1 MIQNDRSFTFDRVVQ
16 LALFAGLAWGLVLL
30 LDYLSDVL
38 LPFVIGLV
46 VAYFLDPVTNR
57 VQHVI
62 KQRVLAALF
71 TLVSITLAVSLVVWF
86 MVPMVGNELAEM
98 GRTVSKMAANT
109 ELAQAAKEHL
119 PENVWEEVNEIL
131 KRDDVKRYLTSDGA
145 VQMAKD
151 TAKNLL
157 PGAWGVLSGAANV
170 LTFITGILVIM
181 LYVVFLLIDYHNMA
195 ARWRDYL
202 PPSIR
207 DDVSG
212 FVEEFIQATNRYFR
226 SQALVACCVAVLF
239 AIGFSTIGLP
249 LAILMGIF
257 IGLLNM
263 VPYLQIVGTIPCLLL
278 AGLKALEQG
287 DNFLGALGLVLLVF
301 GVVQLIQETVLVSRF
316 QGEAMGLSPAIILL
330 SISVWGKLLGF
341 LGLILALPL
350 TCLGLDLLSPLS
362 LEIRTGGRTLEEQG
376 IEEPVVQ
383 KKPLRIALYES
394 PTPNIN
400 DSLISGYLSTTDK
413 LQR

>member
-1 MIQNDRSFTFDRVVQ
+1 MIPNDRSFTFDRVVQ

-38 LPFVIGLV
+38 LPFVTGLV

-86 MVPMVGNELAEM
+86 MVPMVGNELADM
-98 GRTVSKMAANT
+98 GRTVSKMASNT
-109 ELAQAAKEHL
+109 ELAQTAKEHL
-119 PENVWEEVNEIL
+119 PENVWEELNEIL

-239 AIGFSTIGLP
+239 AIGFFTIGLP

-350 TCLGLDLLSPLS
+350 TCLGLTYYRRYLWKFEPTGEPS
-362 LEIRTGGRTLEEQG
+362 EIKE
-376 IEEPVVQ
+376 
-383 KKPLRIALYES
+383 
-394 PTPNIN
+394 
-400 DSLISGYLSTTDK
+400 
-413 LQR
+413 

>member
-1 MIQNDRSFTFDRVVQ
+1 MIPNDRSFTFDRVVR

-38 LPFVIGLV
+38 LPFFAGLV

-86 MVPMVGNELAEM
+86 MVPMVGNELADM
-98 GRTVSKMAANT
+98 GRTVSKMASNT

-119 PENVWEEVNEIL
+119 PENVWEELNEIL

-151 TAKNLL
+151 TAKKLL
-157 PGAWGVLSGAANV
+157 PGVWGVLSGAANV
-170 LTFITGILVIM
+170 LTFITGLLVIM

-202 PPSIR
+202 PPSMR
-207 DDVSG
+207 DDVSR

-239 AIGFSTIGLP
+239 AISFSIIGLP

-263 VPYLQIVGTIPCLLL
+263 VPYLQIMGTIPCLLL

-287 DNFLGALGLVLLVF
+287 DSFLGALGLVLLVF

-316 QGEAMGLSPAIILL
+316 QGKAMGLSPAIILL

-350 TCLGLDLLSPLS
+350 TCLGLTYYRRYLWKFEPAGDPP
-362 LEIRTGGRTLEEQG
+362 EIKE
-376 IEEPVVQ
+376 
-383 KKPLRIALYES
+383 
-394 PTPNIN
+394 
-400 DSLISGYLSTTDK
+400 
-413 LQR
+413 

>member
-1 MIQNDRSFTFDRVVQ
+1 MIPNDRSFTFDRVVQ

-38 LPFVIGLV
+38 LPFVTGLV

-86 MVPMVGNELAEM
+86 MVPMVGNELADM

-151 TAKNLL
+151 TAKKLL
-157 PGAWGVLSGAANV
+157 PGVWGVLSGAANV
-170 LTFITGILVIM
+170 LTFITGLLVIM

-202 PPSIR
+202 PPSMR

-239 AIGFSTIGLP
+239 AIGFSIIGLP

-350 TCLGLDLLSPLS
+350 TCLGLTYYRRYLWKF
-362 LEIRTGGRTLEEQG
+362 
-376 IEEPVVQ
+376 EPAGEPSDI
-383 KKPLRIALYES
+383 KE
-394 PTPNIN
+394 
-400 DSLISGYLSTTDK
+400 
-413 LQR
+413 

>member
-1 MIQNDRSFTFDRVVQ
+1 MIPNNRSFTFDRVVQ
-16 LALFAGLAWGLVLL
+16 LALFAGLAWCLVLL

-38 LPFVIGLV
+38 LPFFAGLV

-86 MVPMVGNELAEM
+86 MVPMVGNELADM
-98 GRTVSKMAANT
+98 GRTVSKMASNT

-119 PENVWEEVNEIL
+119 PENVWEELNEIL

-151 TAKNLL
+151 TAKKLL
-157 PGAWGVLSGAANV
+157 PGVWGVLSGAANV
-170 LTFITGILVIM
+170 LTFITGLLVIM

-202 PPSIR
+202 PPSMR
-207 DDVSG
+207 DDVSR

-239 AIGFSTIGLP
+239 AIGFSIIGLP
-249 LAILMGIF
+249 LAILMAIF

-287 DNFLGALGLVLLVF
+287 DNFFGALGLVLLVF

-350 TCLGLDLLSPLS
+350 TCLGLIYYRRYLWK
-362 LEIRTGGRTLEEQG
+362 LEPAG
-376 IEEPVVQ
+376 EPSEI
-383 KKPLRIALYES
+383 KE
-394 PTPNIN
+394 
-400 DSLISGYLSTTDK
+400 
-413 LQR
+413 

>member
-1 MIQNDRSFTFDRVVQ
+1 MIPNDRSFTFDRVVQ
-16 LALFAGLAWGLVLL
+16 LALFAGFVWGLVLL

-38 LPFVIGLV
+38 LPFVTGLV

-86 MVPMVGNELAEM
+86 MVPMVGNELADM

-151 TAKNLL
+151 TAKKLL
-157 PGAWGVLSGAANV
+157 PGVWGVLSGAANV
-170 LTFITGILVIM
+170 LTFITVLLVIL
-181 LYVVFLLIDYHNMA
+181 LYVVFLLIDYDNMA

-202 PPSIR
+202 PPGMR

-212 FVEEFIQATNRYFR
+212 FVGEFIQATNRYFR

-239 AIGFSTIGLP
+239 AIGFSIIGLP
-249 LAILMGIF
+249 LAILIGIF

-263 VPYLQIVGTIPCLLL
+263 VPYLQILGIIPCLLL

-287 DNFLGALGLVLLVF
+287 DSFLGGLGIVMLVF
-301 GVVQLIQETVLVSRF
+301 GLVQVIQETVLVPRI
-316 QGEAMGLSPAIILL
+316 QGKAMGLSPAIILL
-330 SISVWGKLLGF
+330 SLSVWGKLLGF

-350 TCLGLDLLSPLS
+350 TCLGLTYYRRYLLRYDQPGYS
-362 LEIRTGGRTLEEQG
+362 TK
-376 IEEPVVQ
+376 IEE
-383 KKPLRIALYES
+383 
-394 PTPNIN
+394 
-400 DSLISGYLSTTDK
+400 
-413 LQR
+413 

>member
-1 MIQNDRSFTFDRVVQ
+1 MIPNDRTFTFDRVVR

-38 LPFVIGLV
+38 LPFFAGLV

-86 MVPMVGNELAEM
+86 MVPMVGNELADM
-98 GRTVSKMAANT
+98 GRTVSKMASNT

-119 PENVWEEVNEIL
+119 PENVWEELNEIL

-151 TAKNLL
+151 TAKKLL
-157 PGAWGVLSGAANV
+157 PGVWGVLSGAANV
-170 LTFITGILVIM
+170 LTFITGLLVIM
-181 LYVVFLLIDYHNMA
+181 LYVVFLLIDYHKMA

-202 PPSIR
+202 PPSMR
-207 DDVSG
+207 DDVSR

-239 AIGFSTIGLP
+239 AIGFSIIGLP

-301 GVVQLIQETVLVSRF
+301 GVVQLIQDTVLVPRF

-350 TCLGLDLLSPLS
+350 TCLGLTYYRRYLWK
-362 LEIRTGGRTLEEQG
+362 LEPAD
-376 IEEPVVQ
+376 EPSEI
-383 KKPLRIALYES
+383 KE
-394 PTPNIN
+394 
-400 DSLISGYLSTTDK
+400 
-413 LQR
+413 

>member
-1 MIQNDRSFTFDRVVQ
+1 MIPNDRSFTFDRVVQ

-38 LPFVIGLV
+38 LPFFAGLV

-86 MVPMVGNELAEM
+86 MVPMVGNELADM
-98 GRTVSKMAANT
+98 GRTVSKMASNT

-151 TAKNLL
+151 TAKKLL
-157 PGAWGVLSGAANV
+157 PGVWGVLSGAANV
-170 LTFITGILVIM
+170 LTFITGLLVIM

-202 PPSIR
+202 PPSMR
-207 DDVSG
+207 DDVSR

-239 AIGFSTIGLP
+239 AIGFSIIGLP

-350 TCLGLDLLSPLS
+350 TCLGLIYYRRYLWK
-362 LEIRTGGRTLEEQG
+362 LEPAG
-376 IEEPVVQ
+376 EPSEI
-383 KKPLRIALYES
+383 KE
-394 PTPNIN
+394 
-400 DSLISGYLSTTDK
+400 
-413 LQR
+413 

>member
-350 TCLGLDLLSPLS
+350 TCLGLAYYRRYLWKF
-362 LEIRTGGRTLEEQG
+362 
-376 IEEPVVQ
+376 EPAGEPS
-383 KKPLRIALYES
+383 KNKE
-394 PTPNIN
+394 
-400 DSLISGYLSTTDK
+400 
-413 LQR
+413 

>member
-1 MIQNDRSFTFDRVVQ
+1 MIPNDRSFTFGRVLQ

-38 LPFVIGLV
+38 LPFVTGLV

-71 TLVSITLAVSLVVWF
+71 TLVSITLAVSLVAWF
-86 MVPMVGNELAEM
+86 MVPMVGNELAQM

-239 AIGFSTIGLP
+239 SIGFFTIGLP

-350 TCLGLDLLSPLS
+350 TCLGLAYYRRYLWKFEPAGEPS
-362 LEIRTGGRTLEEQG
+362 EIKE
-376 IEEPVVQ
+376 
-383 KKPLRIALYES
+383 
-394 PTPNIN
+394 
-400 DSLISGYLSTTDK
+400 
-413 LQR
+413 

>member
-1 MIQNDRSFTFDRVVQ
+1 MIPNDRSFTFDRVVQ

-86 MVPMVGNELAEM
+86 MVPMVGNELADM

-145 VQMAKD
+145 VQMAKV
-151 TAKNLL
+151 TGRKLL
-157 PGAWGVLSGAANV
+157 PGVWGVLSGAANV
-170 LTFITGILVIM
+170 LTFITGILVITI
-181 LYVVFLLIDYHNMA
+181 YVVFLLIDYDNVA

-202 PPSIR
+202 PPSMR
-207 DDVSG
+207 DHLSG
-212 FVEEFIQATNRYFR
+212 FMEEFIQATNRYFR
-226 SQALVACCVAVLF
+226 SQALVAGCVAVLF
-239 AIGFSTIGLP
+239 AIGFSIIGLP

-263 VPYLQIVGTIPCLLL
+263 VPYLQVLGIIPCLIL

-287 DNFLGALGLVLLVF
+287 DSFLGGLGIVMLVF
-301 GVVQLIQETVLVSRF
+301 GVVQVIQETVLVPRI
-316 QGEAMGLSPAIILL
+316 QGKAMGLSPAIILL
-330 SISVWGKLLGF
+330 SLSVWGKLLGF

-350 TCLGLDLLSPLS
+350 TCLGLTYYRRYLWKYDQPGDSP
-362 LEIRTGGRTLEEQG
+362 EIKE
-376 IEEPVVQ
+376 
-383 KKPLRIALYES
+383 
-394 PTPNIN
+394 
-400 DSLISGYLSTTDK
+400 
-413 LQR
+413 

>member
-1 MIQNDRSFTFDRVVQ
+1 MIPNEHSFTFDRVVR

-38 LPFVIGLV
+38 LPFVTGLV

-239 AIGFSTIGLP
+239 AIGFFTIGLP

-350 TCLGLDLLSPLS
+350 TCLGLAYYRRYLWKF
-362 LEIRTGGRTLEEQG
+362 
-376 IEEPVVQ
+376 EPAGEPS
-383 KKPLRIALYES
+383 KIKE
-394 PTPNIN
+394 
-400 DSLISGYLSTTDK
+400 
-413 LQR
+413 

>member
-1 MIQNDRSFTFDRVVQ
+1 MIPNDRSFTFGRVLQ

-86 MVPMVGNELAEM
+86 MVPMVGNELADM

-170 LTFITGILVIM
+170 LTFITGLLVIM

-195 ARWRDYL
+195 TRWRDYL
-202 PPSIR
+202 PPGMR

-212 FVEEFIQATNRYFR
+212 FVGEFIQATNRYFR

-316 QGEAMGLSPAIILL
+316 QGKAMGLSPAIILL

-350 TCLGLDLLSPLS
+350 TCLGLTYY
-362 LEIRTGGRTLEEQG
+362 RRYFWKYEQRG
-376 IEEPVVQ
+376 DPPEIEE
-383 KKPLRIALYES
+383 
-394 PTPNIN
+394 
-400 DSLISGYLSTTDK
+400 
-413 LQR
+413 

>member
-1 MIQNDRSFTFDRVVQ
+1 MIPNDRSFTFDRVVQ

-38 LPFVIGLV
+38 LPFVTGLV

-86 MVPMVGNELAEM
+86 MVPMVGNELADM

-151 TAKNLL
+151 TAKKLL
-157 PGAWGVLSGAANV
+157 PGVWGVLSGAANV
-170 LTFITGILVIM
+170 LTFITGLLVIM

-239 AIGFSTIGLP
+239 AIGFFTIGLP

-350 TCLGLDLLSPLS
+350 TCLGLTYYRRYLWKF
-362 LEIRTGGRTLEEQG
+362 
-376 IEEPVVQ
+376 EPAGEPSDI
-383 KKPLRIALYES
+383 KE
-394 PTPNIN
+394 
-400 DSLISGYLSTTDK
+400 
-413 LQR
+413 

>member
-30 LDYLSDVL
+30 LDYLSDAL
-38 LPFVIGLV
+38 LPFVTGLV

-71 TLVSITLAVSLVVWF
+71 TLVSITLAVALVVWF

-119 PENVWEEVNEIL
+119 PENVWEELNEIL

-151 TAKNLL
+151 TAKKLL
-157 PGAWGVLSGAANV
+157 PGVWGVLSGAANV
-170 LTFITGILVIM
+170 LTFITGLLVIM

-202 PPSIR
+202 PPSMR
-207 DDVSG
+207 DDVSE

-239 AIGFSTIGLP
+239 AIGFSIIGLP

-350 TCLGLDLLSPLS
+350 TCLGLTYYRRYLWKF
-362 LEIRTGGRTLEEQG
+362 
-376 IEEPVVQ
+376 EPAGEPSDI
-383 KKPLRIALYES
+383 KE
-394 PTPNIN
+394 
-400 DSLISGYLSTTDK
+400 
-413 LQR
+413 

>member
-1 MIQNDRSFTFDRVVQ
+1 MIPNDRSFTFDRVVR
-16 LALFAGLAWGLVLL
+16 LALFAGLAWSLVLL

-38 LPFVIGLV
+38 LPFVTGLV

-62 KQRVLAALF
+62 KPRVLAALF
-71 TLVSITLAVSLVVWF
+71 TLVSITLAVFLVVRL
-86 MVPMVGNELAEM
+86 MVPIVGNELADM
-98 GRTVSKMAANT
+98 GRTVSKMATDT
-109 ELAQAAKEHL
+109 ELAQAAKARL

-151 TAKNLL
+151 TAKKLS
-157 PGAWGVLSGAANV
+157 PGVWSVLSGAANV
-170 LTFITGILVIM
+170 LTFITGLLVIM

-195 ARWRDYL
+195 TRWRDYL
-202 PPSIR
+202 PPGMR

-212 FVEEFIQATNRYFR
+212 FVGEFIQATNRYFR

-239 AIGFSTIGLP
+239 AIGFSIIGLP

-263 VPYLQIVGTIPCLLL
+263 VPYLPILGIIPCLIL

-287 DNFLGALGLVLLVF
+287 DSFLGGLGIVMLVF
-301 GVVQLIQETVLVSRF
+301 GVVQVIQETVLVPRI
-316 QGEAMGLSPAIILL
+316 QGKAMGLSPAIILL
-330 SISVWGKLLGF
+330 SLSVWGKLLGF

-350 TCLGLDLLSPLS
+350 TCLGLTYYRRYLWKSDQPGYSP
-362 LEIRTGGRTLEEQG
+362 EIKE
-376 IEEPVVQ
+376 
-383 KKPLRIALYES
+383 
-394 PTPNIN
+394 
-400 DSLISGYLSTTDK
+400 
-413 LQR
+413 

>member
-1 MIQNDRSFTFDRVVQ
+1 MIPNDRSFTFGRVLQ

-239 AIGFSTIGLP
+239 AIGFSIIGLP

-350 TCLGLDLLSPLS
+350 TCLGLAYYRRYLWKF
-362 LEIRTGGRTLEEQG
+362 
-376 IEEPVVQ
+376 EPA
-383 KKPLRIALYES
+383 KPH
-394 PTPNIN
+394 
-400 DSLISGYLSTTDK
+400 
-413 LQR
+413 

>member
-1 MIQNDRSFTFDRVVQ
+1 MIPNDRSFTFDRVVR

-38 LPFVIGLV
+38 LPFFAGLV
-46 VAYFLDPVTNR
+46 VAYFLDPVTNQ

-86 MVPMVGNELAEM
+86 MVPMVGNELADM
-98 GRTVSKMAANT
+98 GRTVSKMASNT

-119 PENVWEEVNEIL
+119 PENVWEELNEIL

-151 TAKNLL
+151 TAKKLL
-157 PGAWGVLSGAANV
+157 PGVWGVLSGAANV
-170 LTFITGILVIM
+170 LTFITGLLVIM

-202 PPSIR
+202 PPGMR
-207 DDVSG
+207 DDVSR

-239 AIGFSTIGLP
+239 AISFSIIGLP

-316 QGEAMGLSPAIILL
+316 QGKAMGLSPAIILL

-350 TCLGLDLLSPLS
+350 TCLGLIYYRRYLWK
-362 LEIRTGGRTLEEQG
+362 LEPAG
-376 IEEPVVQ
+376 EPSEI
-383 KKPLRIALYES
+383 KE
-394 PTPNIN
+394 
-400 DSLISGYLSTTDK
+400 
-413 LQR
+413 

>member
-1 MIQNDRSFTFDRVVQ
+1 MIPNDRSFTFDRVVQ
-16 LALFAGLAWGLVLL
+16 LALFAGLACGLVLL

-38 LPFVIGLV
+38 LPFFAGLV
-46 VAYFLDPVTNR
+46 VAYFLDPVTNQ

-86 MVPMVGNELAEM
+86 MVPMVGNELADM
-98 GRTVSKMAANT
+98 GRTVSKMASNT
-109 ELAQAAKEHL
+109 ELAQTAKEHL

-151 TAKNLL
+151 TAKKLL
-157 PGAWGVLSGAANV
+157 PGVWGVLSGAANV
-170 LTFITGILVIM
+170 LTFITGLLVIM

-202 PPSIR
+202 PPSMR
-207 DDVSG
+207 DDVSR

-239 AIGFSTIGLP
+239 AIGFSIIGLP

-341 LGLILALPL
+341 LCLILALPL
-350 TCLGLDLLSPLS
+350 TCLGLTYYRRYLWK
-362 LEIRTGGRTLEEQG
+362 LEPAG
-376 IEEPVVQ
+376 EPS
-383 KKPLRIALYES
+383 KIKE
-394 PTPNIN
+394 
-400 DSLISGYLSTTDK
+400 
-413 LQR
+413 

>member
-1 MIQNDRSFTFDRVVQ
+1 MIPNDRSFTFDRVVR

-38 LPFVIGLV
+38 LPFFAGLV

-71 TLVSITLAVSLVVWF
+71 TLVSITLAVSLVAWF
-86 MVPMVGNELAEM
+86 MVPMVGNELAQM

-239 AIGFSTIGLP
+239 AISFSIIGLP

-350 TCLGLDLLSPLS
+350 TCLGLAYYRRYLWKF
-362 LEIRTGGRTLEEQG
+362 
-376 IEEPVVQ
+376 EPAGEPS
-383 KKPLRIALYES
+383 KIKE
-394 PTPNIN
+394 
-400 DSLISGYLSTTDK
+400 
-413 LQR
+413 

>member
-1 MIQNDRSFTFDRVVQ
+1 MIPNDRSFTFDRVVQ

-38 LPFVIGLV
+38 LPFVTGLV

-86 MVPMVGNELAEM
+86 MVPMVGNELADM
-98 GRTVSKMAANT
+98 GRTVSKMASNT

-119 PENVWEEVNEIL
+119 PENVWEELNEIL

-151 TAKNLL
+151 TAKKLL
-157 PGAWGVLSGAANV
+157 PGVWGVLSGAANV
-170 LTFITGILVIM
+170 LTFITGLLVIM

-202 PPSIR
+202 PPSMR

-239 AIGFSTIGLP
+239 AIGFSIIGLP

-350 TCLGLDLLSPLS
+350 TCLGLTYYRRYLWKFEPAGEPS
-362 LEIRTGGRTLEEQG
+362 EIKE
-376 IEEPVVQ
+376 
-383 KKPLRIALYES
+383 
-394 PTPNIN
+394 
-400 DSLISGYLSTTDK
+400 
-413 LQR
+413 

>member
-71 TLVSITLAVSLVVWF
+71 TLVSITLAVSLVAWF
-86 MVPMVGNELAEM
+86 MVPMVGNELAQM

-350 TCLGLDLLSPLS
+350 TCLGLAYYRRYLWKF
-362 LEIRTGGRTLEEQG
+362 
-376 IEEPVVQ
+376 EPAGEPS
-383 KKPLRIALYES
+383 KNKE
-394 PTPNIN
+394 
-400 DSLISGYLSTTDK
+400 
-413 LQR
+413 

>member
-86 MVPMVGNELAEM
+86 MVPMVGNELAQM

-239 AIGFSTIGLP
+239 AIGFFTIGLP

-350 TCLGLDLLSPLS
+350 TCLGLAYYRRYLWKF
-362 LEIRTGGRTLEEQG
+362 
-376 IEEPVVQ
+376 EPAGEPS
-383 KKPLRIALYES
+383 KNKE
-394 PTPNIN
+394 
-400 DSLISGYLSTTDK
+400 
-413 LQR
+413 

>member
-1 MIQNDRSFTFDRVVQ
+1 MIPNDRSFTFDRVVQ

-239 AIGFSTIGLP
+239 AIGFFTIGLP

-350 TCLGLDLLSPLS
+350 TCLGLAYYRRYLWKF
-362 LEIRTGGRTLEEQG
+362 
-376 IEEPVVQ
+376 EPAGEPS
-383 KKPLRIALYES
+383 KNKE
-394 PTPNIN
+394 
-400 DSLISGYLSTTDK
+400 
-413 LQR
+413 

>member
-1 MIQNDRSFTFDRVVQ
+1 MIPNDRSFTFDRVLQ
-16 LALFAGLAWGLVLL
+16 LAMFAGLIWGLVLL
-30 LDYLSDVL
+30 LAYLSDVL

-57 VQHVI
+57 VQHFI

-119 PENVWEEVNEIL
+119 PENVWEELNEIL

-202 PPSIR
+202 PSSIR

-239 AIGFSTIGLP
+239 AIGFFTIGLP

-287 DNFLGALGLVLLVF
+287 DNFFGALGLVLLVF

-350 TCLGLDLLSPLS
+350 TCLGLAYYRRYLWKFEPAGELSKIK
-362 LEIRTGGRTLEEQG
+362 E
-376 IEEPVVQ
+376 
-383 KKPLRIALYES
+383 
-394 PTPNIN
+394 
-400 DSLISGYLSTTDK
+400 
-413 LQR
+413 

>member
-1 MIQNDRSFTFDRVVQ
+1 MIPNDRSFTFDRVVQ

-145 VQMAKD
+145 LQMAKD
-151 TAKNLL
+151 TAKKLL
-157 PGAWGVLSGAANV
+157 PGVWGVLSGAANV
-170 LTFITGILVIM
+170 LTFITGLLVIM

-350 TCLGLDLLSPLS
+350 TCLGLAYYRRYLWKF
-362 LEIRTGGRTLEEQG
+362 
-376 IEEPVVQ
+376 EPAGEPS
-383 KKPLRIALYES
+383 KNKE
-394 PTPNIN
+394 
-400 DSLISGYLSTTDK
+400 
-413 LQR
+413 

>member
-1 MIQNDRSFTFDRVVQ
+1 MIPNDRSFTFDRVVQ

-38 LPFVIGLV
+38 LPFFAGLV

-57 VQHVI
+57 VQHII

-86 MVPMVGNELAEM
+86 MVPMVGNELADM
-98 GRTVSKMAANT
+98 GRTVSKMASNT

-119 PENVWEEVNEIL
+119 PENVWEELNEIL

-151 TAKNLL
+151 TAKKLL
-157 PGAWGVLSGAANV
+157 PGVWGVLSGAANV
-170 LTFITGILVIM
+170 LTFITGLLVIM
-181 LYVVFLLIDYHNMA
+181 LYVVFLLIDYHNIA

-202 PPSIR
+202 PPSMR
-207 DDVSG
+207 DDVSR

-239 AIGFSTIGLP
+239 AISFSIIGLP

-287 DNFLGALGLVLLVF
+287 DNFFGALGLVLLVF

-350 TCLGLDLLSPLS
+350 TCLGLIYYRHYLWK
-362 LEIRTGGRTLEEQG
+362 LEPAG
-376 IEEPVVQ
+376 EPSVI
-383 KKPLRIALYES
+383 KE
-394 PTPNIN
+394 
-400 DSLISGYLSTTDK
+400 
-413 LQR
+413 

>member
-1 MIQNDRSFTFDRVVQ
+1 MIPNDRSFTFDRVVR

-38 LPFVIGLV
+38 LPFFAGLV
-46 VAYFLDPVTNR
+46 VAYFLDPVTNQ

-151 TAKNLL
+151 TAKKLL
-157 PGAWGVLSGAANV
+157 PGVWGVLSGAANV
-170 LTFITGILVIM
+170 LTFITGLLVIM

-202 PPSIR
+202 PPSMR
-207 DDVSG
+207 DDVSR

-239 AIGFSTIGLP
+239 AIGFSIIGLP

-350 TCLGLDLLSPLS
+350 TCLGLTYYRRYLWKFEPAGEPS
-362 LEIRTGGRTLEEQG
+362 EIKE
-376 IEEPVVQ
+376 
-383 KKPLRIALYES
+383 
-394 PTPNIN
+394 
-400 DSLISGYLSTTDK
+400 
-413 LQR
+413 

>member
-1 MIQNDRSFTFDRVVQ
+1 MIPNDRSFTFDRVVQ

-38 LPFVIGLV
+38 LPFVTGLV

-86 MVPMVGNELAEM
+86 MVPMVGNELADM
-98 GRTVSKMAANT
+98 GRTVSKMASNT

-151 TAKNLL
+151 TAKKLL
-157 PGAWGVLSGAANV
+157 PGVWGVLSGAANV
-170 LTFITGILVIM
+170 LTFITGLLVIM

-202 PPSIR
+202 PPSMR

-239 AIGFSTIGLP
+239 AFGFSIIGLP

-350 TCLGLDLLSPLS
+350 TCLGLTYYRRYLWKF
-362 LEIRTGGRTLEEQG
+362 
-376 IEEPVVQ
+376 EPAGEPSDI
-383 KKPLRIALYES
+383 KE
-394 PTPNIN
+394 
-400 DSLISGYLSTTDK
+400 
-413 LQR
+413 

>member
-1 MIQNDRSFTFDRVVQ
+1 MIPNDRSLTFDRVIQ
-16 LALFAGLAWGLVLL
+16 LALFAGLVWGLVLL

-38 LPFVIGLV
+38 LPFFVGLL

-71 TLVSITLAVSLVVWF
+71 TMVSITLAVSLVFWF
-86 MVPMVGNELAEM
+86 MVPMVGNELADM

-151 TAKNLL
+151 TAKKLL
-157 PGAWGVLSGAANV
+157 PGVWGVLSGAANV
-170 LTFITGILVIM
+170 LTFITGLLVIM

-202 PPSIR
+202 PPSMR
-207 DDVSG
+207 DDVSR

-239 AIGFSTIGLP
+239 AIGFSIISLP

-287 DNFLGALGLVLLVF
+287 DNFFGALGLVLLVF
-301 GVVQLIQETVLVSRF
+301 GVVQLIQETVLVSRL

-350 TCLGLDLLSPLS
+350 TCLGLIYYRRYLWK
-362 LEIRTGGRTLEEQG
+362 LEPTS
-376 IEEPVVQ
+376 EPSEI
-383 KKPLRIALYES
+383 KE
-394 PTPNIN
+394 
-400 DSLISGYLSTTDK
+400 
-413 LQR
+413 

>member
-1 MIQNDRSFTFDRVVQ
+1 MIPNDRSFTFDRVVQ

-38 LPFVIGLV
+38 LPFVTGLV

-86 MVPMVGNELAEM
+86 MVPMVGNELADM
-98 GRTVSKMAANT
+98 GRTVSKMASNT
-109 ELAQAAKEHL
+109 ELALAAKEHL

-151 TAKNLL
+151 TAKKLL
-157 PGAWGVLSGAANV
+157 PGVWGVLSGAANV
-170 LTFITGILVIM
+170 LTFITGLLVIM

-239 AIGFSTIGLP
+239 AIGFSIIGLP

-350 TCLGLDLLSPLS
+350 TCLGLAYYRRYLWKF
-362 LEIRTGGRTLEEQG
+362 
-376 IEEPVVQ
+376 EPAGEPS
-383 KKPLRIALYES
+383 KIKE
-394 PTPNIN
+394 
-400 DSLISGYLSTTDK
+400 
-413 LQR
+413 

>member
-38 LPFVIGLV
+38 LPFVTGLV
-46 VAYFLDPVTNR
+46 VAYFLDPVTNL

-239 AIGFSTIGLP
+239 AIGFFTIGLP

-350 TCLGLDLLSPLS
+350 TCLGLIYYRRYLWK
-362 LEIRTGGRTLEEQG
+362 LEPAG
-376 IEEPVVQ
+376 EPSEI
-383 KKPLRIALYES
+383 KE
-394 PTPNIN
+394 
-400 DSLISGYLSTTDK
+400 
-413 LQR
+413 

>member
-1 MIQNDRSFTFDRVVQ
+1 MIPNDRSFTFDRVVR

-38 LPFVIGLV
+38 LPFFAGLV

-86 MVPMVGNELAEM
+86 MVPMVGNELADM
-98 GRTVSKMAANT
+98 GRTVSKMASNT

-119 PENVWEEVNEIL
+119 PENVWEELNEIL

-151 TAKNLL
+151 TAKKLL
-157 PGAWGVLSGAANV
+157 PGVWGVLSGAANV
-170 LTFITGILVIM
+170 LTFITGLLVIM

-202 PPSIR
+202 PPGMR
-207 DDVSG
+207 DDVSR

-239 AIGFSTIGLP
+239 AISFSIIGLP

-350 TCLGLDLLSPLS
+350 TCLGLIYYRRYLWK
-362 LEIRTGGRTLEEQG
+362 LEPAGETSEIKE
-376 IEEPVVQ
+376 
-383 KKPLRIALYES
+383 
-394 PTPNIN
+394 
-400 DSLISGYLSTTDK
+400 
-413 LQR
+413 

>member
-1 MIQNDRSFTFDRVVQ
+1 MIPNDRSFTFDRVVQ

-86 MVPMVGNELAEM
+86 MVPMVGNELADM
-98 GRTVSKMAANT
+98 GRTVSKMASNT

-119 PENVWEEVNEIL
+119 PENVWEELNEIL

-151 TAKNLL
+151 TAKKLL
-157 PGAWGVLSGAANV
+157 PGVWGVLSGAANV
-170 LTFITGILVIM
+170 LTFITGLLVIM

-202 PPSIR
+202 PPSMR
-207 DDVSG
+207 DDVSR

-239 AIGFSTIGLP
+239 AIGFSIIGLP

-350 TCLGLDLLSPLS
+350 TCLGLAYYRRYLWKF
-362 LEIRTGGRTLEEQG
+362 
-376 IEEPVVQ
+376 EPAGEPS
-383 KKPLRIALYES
+383 KNKE
-394 PTPNIN
+394 
-400 DSLISGYLSTTDK
+400 
-413 LQR
+413 

>member
-1 MIQNDRSFTFDRVVQ
+1 MIPNDRSFTFDRVVR

-38 LPFVIGLV
+38 LPFFAGLV

-86 MVPMVGNELAEM
+86 MVPMVGNELADM
-98 GRTVSKMAANT
+98 GRTVSKMASNT

-119 PENVWEEVNEIL
+119 PENVWEELNEIL

-151 TAKNLL
+151 TAKKLL
-157 PGAWGVLSGAANV
+157 PGVWGVLSGAANV
-170 LTFITGILVIM
+170 LTFITGLLVIM

-202 PPSIR
+202 PPSMR
-207 DDVSG
+207 DDVSR

-239 AIGFSTIGLP
+239 AISFSIIGLP

-263 VPYLQIVGTIPCLLL
+263 VPYLQIMGTIPCLLL

-287 DNFLGALGLVLLVF
+287 DNFFGALGLVLLVF

-350 TCLGLDLLSPLS
+350 TCLGLTYYRRYLWKFEPAGDPP
-362 LEIRTGGRTLEEQG
+362 EIKE
-376 IEEPVVQ
+376 
-383 KKPLRIALYES
+383 
-394 PTPNIN
+394 
-400 DSLISGYLSTTDK
+400 
-413 LQR
+413 